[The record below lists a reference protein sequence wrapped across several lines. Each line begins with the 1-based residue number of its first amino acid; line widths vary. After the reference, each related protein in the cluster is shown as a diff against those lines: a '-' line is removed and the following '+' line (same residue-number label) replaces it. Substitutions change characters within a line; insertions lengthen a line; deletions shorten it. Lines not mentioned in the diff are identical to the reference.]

1 MNLVESLRLVYS
13 REGLVLSTPS
23 SITQQLI
30 SMSKKARYVSV
41 ISPESKEKMKYA
53 DERRL
58 EIQVNL
64 FRVAFLL
71 ERMCPLEY
79 GLGSKFNETYFMHY
93 KSAIDHIT
101 VTKGACQSMNILPR
115 SP

>member
-1 MNLVESLRLVYS
+1 MRGFWKL
-13 REGLVLSTPS
+13 
-23 SITQQLI
+23 
-30 SMSKKARYVSV
+30 
-41 ISPESKEKMKYA
+41 
-53 DERRL
+53 
-58 EIQVNL
+58 QVNL

-93 KSAIDHIT
+93 KNAIDHIT
-101 VTKGACQSMNILPR
+101 VTKGACQSMNILPH